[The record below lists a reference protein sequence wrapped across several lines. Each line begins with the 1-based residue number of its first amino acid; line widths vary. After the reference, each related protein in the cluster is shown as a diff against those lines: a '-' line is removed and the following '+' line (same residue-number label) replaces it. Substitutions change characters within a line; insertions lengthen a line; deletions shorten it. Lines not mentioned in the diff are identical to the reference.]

1 MPRNRRR
8 HLTQG
13 EFRLRVYLGI
23 FLFFFV
29 VMTLWAMV
37 NG

>member
-13 EFRLRVYLGI
+13 EFRFRVYLGT

-29 VMTLWAMV
+29 VMTLWAMI